1 MHTIEQTA
9 VSRVVLEQMSHFL
22 RDFISQPAFAIL
34 NCNGTY
40 AIVSQQ
46 FHRFHSYKDIG
57 ASFNLDGGILKV
69 KSFIGRVDGNPRK
82 VNIDKLQ
89 LKSMIRISLSLPSK
103 VCAIFSHK
111 RVISPDIL
119 GI

>member
-1 MHTIEQTA
+1 MHTIEQTTIPG
-9 VSRVVLEQMSHFL
+9 VVFEEMSHFL
-22 RDFISQPAFAIL
+22 RDFIGQPAFAIL

-69 KSFIGRVDGNPRK
+69 ESFIWRIDRNPG
-82 VNIDKLQ
+82 KLAIVSNKFEKN
-89 LKSMIRISLSLPSK
+89 LSKGYLAKCVPSLVTK
-103 VCAIFSHK
+103 
-111 RVISPDIL
+111 
-119 GI
+119 G